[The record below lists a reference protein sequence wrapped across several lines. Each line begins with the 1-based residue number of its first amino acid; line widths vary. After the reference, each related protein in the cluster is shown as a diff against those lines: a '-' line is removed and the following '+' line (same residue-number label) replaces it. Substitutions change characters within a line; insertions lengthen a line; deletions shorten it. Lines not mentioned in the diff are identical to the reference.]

1 LDTIIEESGK
11 IDKEIN
17 QKIVKAGRLYNSLR
31 ITFLGKKEIP
41 KKIKTQVY
49 QKVVRPS
56 IVYSIRQ

>member
-31 ITFLGKKEIP
+31 TTFLGKKEIP